1 MLYVKE
7 VYSIILNDTFMSR
20 LFKGEKYSHT
30 PLIAS
35 KKLKWRLVENFQQ

>member
-1 MLYVKE
+1 MIYVKD
-7 VYSIILNDTFMSR
+7 VYSILLNETFMSQ

-35 KKLKWRLVENFQQ
+35 KKLKRRLVENFQQ